1 MTASFATMNIT
12 SRRLLLRTAL
22 FSRFCRLLLV
32 FILLPAPAWSEVVD
46 RVVAEVNND
55 VITLSEVEETG
66 KPIFR
71 QIALEVPAQDRLKA
85 IEQVRADILTNLI
98 DKTLIKQEAE
108 KQGIMVSEDELEQ
121 AFDQVL
127 RTNNLSAEDFL
138 RQLEQ
143 NGIDEAQYRD
153 NLKTQIYQNKLLNRD
168 VRSKIVIT
176 EEAILDYYDTTY
188 TRQIPEGGYYLLQ
201 IGIGWGESEGRDLD
215 PAELEQAQ
223 QEALQRAE
231 RVHKLA
237 LSGNDFRDLA
247 RKFSDLPSAAEGGDI
262 GVFEEDEMASYM
274 RNGVTSLKP
283 GEVSRILET
292 PVGYQFFK
300 LLSSKE
306 GGIVMQ
312 APYGEVKEEIR
323 ERMYSEALKN
333 EFEAW
338 INEIRDNAYIKT
350 SL

>member
-1 MTASFATMNIT
+1 MNIS
-12 SRRLLLRTAL
+12 SRRLLLHPTPI
-22 FSRFCRLLLV
+22 SIFCRILLV
-32 FILLPAPAWSEVVD
+32 FALFPALAWSEVVD
-46 RVVAEVNND
+46 RVVAEVNSD
-55 VITLSEVEETG
+55 VITLSEVEEAG
-66 KPIFR
+66 KTIFR
-71 QIALEVPAQDRLKA
+71 KIALEVPAQDRLQA
-85 IEQVRADILTNLI
+85 IEQVRSEILTNLI
-98 DKTLIKQEAE
+98 DKTLIKQAAA
-108 KQGIMVSEDELEQ
+108 KQGIVVTEEEVDQ
-121 AFDQVL
+121 AFEQVF
-127 RTNNLSAEDFL
+127 RTNRLSEEDFL
-138 RQLEQ
+138 RQLEE
-143 NGIDEAQYRD
+143 NGIDEVQYRD

-188 TRQIPEGGYYLLQ
+188 TRKIPEGGYYLLQ
-201 IGIGWGESEGRDLD
+201 IGIGWGETEGRDLD
-215 PAELEQAQ
+215 PGELEKAR
-223 QEALQRAE
+223 QEALQRAD

-237 LSGNDFRDLA
+237 LSGSDFRELA

-274 RNGVTSLKP
+274 RNAVTLLNP
-283 GEVSRILET
+283 GEVSRIVET
-292 PVGYQFFK
+292 PVGFQFFK

-323 ERMYSEALKN
+323 ERMYSEALKT

-338 INEIRDNAYIKT
+338 IKDIRENAYIKK

>member
-1 MTASFATMNIT
+1 MINRP
-12 SRRLLLRTAL
+12 RRNYVRAAVC
-22 FSRFCRLLLV
+22 SRFCQILSL
-32 FILLPAPAWSEVVD
+32 FILLATPALAEVVD
-46 RVVAEVNND
+46 RVVAEVNDD
-55 VITLSEVEETG
+55 VITLSEVEEAG
-66 KPIFR
+66 KDIFR
-71 QIALEVPAQDRLKA
+71 RIALEVPAQDRLKA

-98 DKTLIKQEAE
+98 DKRLIEQEAA
-108 KQGIMVSEDELEQ
+108 KQGIVVTDEEVDQ
-121 AFDQVL
+121 AFEQVL
-127 RTNNLSAEDFL
+127 RTNNLSRGDFL
-138 RQLEQ
+138 RQLED

-188 TRQIPEGGYYLLQ
+188 TKQIPEGGYYLLQ
-201 IGIGWGESEGRDLD
+201 IGIDWGETEGIDLD
-215 PAELEQAQ
+215 PAELEQRKQA
-223 QEALQRAE
+223 ARQRAD

-237 LSGNDFRDLA
+237 VSGNDFRELA

-274 RNGVTSLKP
+274 RDAVTSLKP
-283 GEVSRILET
+283 GDVSRIIET
-292 PVGYQFFK
+292 PVGFQFFK

-323 ERMYSEALKN
+323 EKMYGEALRT

-338 INEIRDNAYIKT
+338 IKDIRENAYIRT